1 MPYQVKESS
10 LKVTDQ
16 AYEDI
21 RNYNPSGAEDF
32 TLGLICVML
41 DAISHEYERLRSG
54 YDKRTVADEA
64 WACRNL
70 LELCVFVKWMLQS
83 DANAKR
89 LAADVAI
96 DGTELFESMKKW
108 MEHQTPG
115 IKLPEMD
122 ETIRFA
128 NERRKS
134 EGTLGERHLE
144 VSVLADTV
152 GMTEDYR
159 HSMKLCSKLL
169 HQTAWS
175 IIHRDQYDGEYAAFP
190 VMLFESGSRY
200 GLDAFNTITEYLR
213 NVP

>member
-1 MPYQVKESS
+1 MPYQVTEAS
-10 LKVTDQ
+10 LRVTDQ
-16 AYEDI
+16 AFEEI
-21 RNYNPSGAEDF
+21 RNYNPTGADEF

-41 DAISHEYERLRSG
+41 DAVSREYERLRSA
-54 YDKRTVADEA
+54 YEKRTVAVEA

-89 LAADVAI
+89 IAADVAI
-96 DGTELFESMKKW
+96 DGTELFESMKRW
-108 MEHQTPG
+108 MEHQTPR

-122 ETIRFA
+122 ETLRLA
-128 NERRKS
+128 QDRRKS
-134 EGTLGERHLE
+134 EGTVGERHLE
-144 VSVLADTV
+144 VSVLADAV
-152 GMTEDYR
+152 GMTEDYK

-175 IIHRDQYDGEYAAFP
+175 IIHRDQYDGDYAAFP

>member
-1 MPYQVKESS
+1 MAYQISEAD
-10 LKVTDQ
+10 LRITDT
-16 AYEDI
+16 AFEEI
-21 RNYNPSGAEDF
+21 KNYNPTGANDF
-32 TLGLICVML
+32 TLGLISVL
-41 DAISHEYERLRSG
+41 LLAVSREYEQLRAG
-54 YDKRTVADEA
+54 CAKYTGLAA

-70 LELCVFVKWMLQS
+70 LELDIFTKWILQS
-83 DANAKR
+83 PANAKR
-89 LAADVAI
+89 FVADVAI

-108 MEHQTPG
+108 MEHKTPG
-115 IKLPEMD
+115 VNLPEMD
-122 ETIRFA
+122 ETLRLA
-128 NERRKS
+128 HDRRRS
-134 EGTLGERHLE
+134 EGTVGEHHLE
-144 VSVLADTV
+144 VSVLADAV
-152 GMTEDYR
+152 GMTEDYK